1 MPVQD
6 RYPSFLDDQSRFFD
20 ELITED
26 WNTYFSEAW
35 DETRRYEVSQLF
47 RKVQPAH
54 ILDIGCGVGFH
65 DREMALYPFVQAV
78 DAFDYSTKSVVKA
91 DETYPHPKVTRWVG
105 DIAKDAPRRRYDLV
119 VSFQVFEHLSDPPSY
134 FRFCRA
140 ACRPGGVAAIFT
152 PNRLRMSNRLRI
164 RRGLVPQLLDPQHFK
179 EYTPSEVYELGRAA
193 GFHAAGHFAYGL
205 DGLTMLNRLS
215 HRTRLRLGA
224 LVPRAGSGLCVLL
237 QSSQ

>member
-35 DETRRYEVSQLF
+35 DETRRYEIARLF
-47 RKVQPAH
+47 AKVQPARV
-54 ILDIGCGVGFH
+54 LDIGCGVGFH

-78 DAFDYSTKSVVKA
+78 DAFDYSAKSVAKA
-91 DETYPHPKVTRWVG
+91 DETYPHSKVTRWVG
-105 DIAKDAPRRRYDLV
+105 DIAKDAPRQKYDLV
-119 VSFQVFEHLSDPPSY
+119 VSFQVFEHLSDSSSY

-140 ACRPGGVAAIFT
+140 ACRPGGVMAIFT
-152 PNRLRMSNRLRI
+152 PNRLRLSNWLRI
-164 RRGLVPQLLDPQHFK
+164 RKGLAPQLLDPQHFK
-179 EYTPSEVYELGRAA
+179 EYTASDLHELGRGNGLRSA
-193 GFHAAGHFAYGL
+193 GGFAYGL
-205 DGLTMLNRLS
+205 DGLTVLNRMS

-224 LVPRAGSGLCVLL
+224 LIPRAASGLCVLL
-237 QSSQ
+237 RTPE